1 MKEKVSQRF
10 AELIEEGEQV
20 ISKFVKDKTG
30 LLDLIKSEDL
40 SIFQAWISSVHNLI
54 YVVAGKS
61 NPLFEL
67 SNNYI
72 SQTVKGSGISPYII
86 RKMMG
91 ILQSAQKEWEI
102 GMLKEIEFIFA
113 AETFDDFLDHADLYH
128 KGKKKVEASILASAV
143 LEDAIKKIAK
153 KNSIESKGRS
163 LEPLINEFVK
173 ADVFTPVK
181 AKRIKAY
188 AGTRTKALHAEWD
201 EFDIKDVGEMIKGI
215 RELVEDFL

>member
-20 ISKFVKDKTG
+20 ISKFVKDRAG
-30 LLDLIKSEDL
+30 IFDGIKSEDL

-72 SQTVKGSGISPYII
+72 SQTAKTSGISPDII
-86 RKMMG
+86 RKMVG
-91 ILQSAQKEWEI
+91 ILQSAQKEWET

-113 AETFDDFLDHADLYH
+113 AETFDDFLDHAQLYH
-128 KGKKKVEASILASAV
+128 KSNKKIESSILASAV
-143 LEDAIKKIAK
+143 LEDLMKKISM
-153 KNSIESKGRS
+153 KNSINPKGENLES
-163 LEPLINEFVK
+163 LINKIKNAGIFSLVK
-173 ADVFTPVK
+173 TKKVK
-181 AKRIKAY
+181 TFAGIRNKAF
-188 AGTRTKALHAEWD
+188 HAEWD
-201 EFDIKDVGEMIKGI
+201 DFDIKDVGDMIKGI
-215 RELVEDFL
+215 RELIEDFL